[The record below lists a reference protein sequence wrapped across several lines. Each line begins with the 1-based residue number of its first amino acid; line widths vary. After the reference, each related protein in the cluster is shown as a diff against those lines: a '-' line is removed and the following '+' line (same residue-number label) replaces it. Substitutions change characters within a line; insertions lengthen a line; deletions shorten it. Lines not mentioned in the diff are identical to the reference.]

1 MLYMTEMAK
10 GRAVRPESK
19 NMAQK
24 QSGFPGN
31 LGDPVVSTG
40 SFGPRGVAEPK
51 ALPVHRRCDL
61 GWWERTTRRTVWYR
75 QAKETKR
82 GEKGGRK
89 S

>member
-1 MLYMTEMAK
+1 MPYTTEMAK

-40 SFGPRGVAEPK
+40 IISAPEWPKQKHSRLAAVASWAAGAKPRGTA
-51 ALPVHRRCDL
+51 
-61 GWWERTTRRTVWYR
+61 WYR
-75 QAKETKR
+75 QAKATKC
-82 GEKGGRK
+82 GGTAGRK